1 MVETELA
8 KNMKSIKMLQ
18 MLSNTVCQK
27 NYELY
32 LKHELMLEQN
42 RKERQELANKFQ
54 EQMQDLTEEI
64 NINRAERAAETED
77 NNKIRKMIAE
87 KID

>member
-18 MLSNTVCQK
+18 MLSNTVCHK

-64 NINRAERAAETED
+64 NINRAERASETED
-77 NNKIRKMIAE
+77 NNKIRKMIAD